1 MPLSIGRE
9 FIRRATISLSPWNT
23 LSIKALIAAVLD
35 RICHLSKGKT
45 TNHLEEAMK
54 AKYVQVSRAG
64 GPLELVTR
72 EVPDPE
78 AGKVRVRVEAC
89 GVCHSDAVTVLGL
102 FPIVSYPRVPGH
114 EVIGIVDAVGPDVI
128 RCKPGQRVGI
138 GWYGGHCGRCEPCRR
153 GDHVACQNA
162 SIPGITYDGGYAEYV
177 LVPEE
182 AIAAVPDSLK
192 SAEAAP
198 LLCAGITTFNALR
211 NSGARPPD
219 TVAILGMGGLG
230 HLGVQFAAKMGFNTV
245 AIARG
250 ADKAQ
255 FARELGAT
263 HYIDSTKGDVSDS
276 LQRLGGARVILATV
290 TDADAMSAA
299 IGGLGHKGEFVILGV
314 PAKPIQAQVTGL
326 VLQRQAIHGW
336 PSGTSIDSEDTL
348 RFSEITGVRPLIE
361 TFPLDNAAEAY
372 DRMMSGKARFRVVL
386 EM

>member
-1 MPLSIGRE
+1 
-9 FIRRATISLSPWNT
+9 
-23 LSIKALIAAVLD
+23 
-35 RICHLSKGKT
+35 
-45 TNHLEEAMK
+45 MK
-54 AKYVQVSRAG
+54 AKYVQVSAAG
-64 GPLELVTR
+64 APLELVTR
-72 EVPDPE
+72 DVPEPGP
-78 AGKVRVRVEAC
+78 GKIRVRVEAC
-89 GVCHSDAVTVLGL
+89 GVCHSDSVTVLGL

-114 EVIGIVDAVGPDVI
+114 EIIGIVDAVGPDVI

-138 GWYGGHCGRCEPCRR
+138 GWYGGHCGHCEPCRR
-153 GDHVACQNA
+153 GDLVACQNL

-177 LVPEE
+177 VAPEQ

-192 SAEAAP
+192 SVDAAP

-255 FARELGAT
+255 FARELGAR
-263 HYIDSTKGDVSDS
+263 HYIDSTTSDVSES
-276 LQRLGGARVILATV
+276 LQKLGGARVILATV
-290 TDADAMSAA
+290 TEADAMSAA
-299 IGGLGHKGEFVILGV
+299 IGGLGYQGEFVIVGV

-326 VLQRQAIHGW
+326 VLQRKSIHGW

-348 RFSEITGVRPLIE
+348 RFSEVTGVRPLIE
-361 TFPLDNAAEAY
+361 KFSFNNAAQAY